1 MFDLNKDD
9 LAGFDVVVDA
19 LGGWTPE
26 TVDVIEDGEK
36 KLADL
41 LQGTNIRLVVVGGS
55 RQPVYRR
62 RSYKDIDG
70 WRRFPGN
77 LCAGCNS
84 AC

>member
-41 LQGTNIRLVVVGGS
+41 LQGTNIRLVVVGGE
-55 RQPVYRR
+55 Q
-62 RSYKDIDG
+62 
-70 WRRFPGN
+70 
-77 LCAGCNS
+77 A
-84 AC
+84 ACIPTPLIQRH